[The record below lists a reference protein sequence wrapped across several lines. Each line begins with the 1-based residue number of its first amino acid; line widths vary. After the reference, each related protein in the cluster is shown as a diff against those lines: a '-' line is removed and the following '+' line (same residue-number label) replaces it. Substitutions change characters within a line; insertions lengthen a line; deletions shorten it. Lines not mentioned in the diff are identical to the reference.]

1 MARAHPQVHGVLL
14 LDKPAGLS
22 SNAALQRARKLF
34 GWPKAGHTGTLDP
47 LATGLLPL
55 CFGEATKYAHVLID
69 ADKHY
74 EAVVR
79 LGWTSTTGDAE
90 GQLTAVAEPEV
101 SREDLERTLAAFRGA
116 ISQLP
121 PMHSALKHKGR
132 NLYDYARAGETV
144 DRTPRNILINELEL
158 LEFKEKNEFRIR
170 VRCSKGTYIRVLAQD
185 LGQALGCGAYLLGL
199 RRTGVGR
206 LRVED
211 AIGLEALE
219 NLPETARLAAL
230 RPVDALLEEL
240 PGVKLP
246 EEGAGRVSQGLA
258 VRAEGAKSGLCRL
271 YGPDGRFL
279 GLGNVDPDGTI
290 RPKRMV
296 SAVPGAAETP
306 VSP

>member
-1 MARAHPQVHGVLL
+1 MARANPQVHGVLL

-55 CFGEATKYAHVLID
+55 CFGEATKYAHALID
-69 ADKHY
+69 ADKRY

-90 GQLTAVAEPEV
+90 GELSAVAEPQV
-101 SREDLERTLAAFRGA
+101 NREDLERTLAAFRGA

-121 PMHSALKHKGR
+121 PMHSALKYKGR

-144 DRTPRNILINELEL
+144 ERTPRNVLINELEL
-158 LEFKEKNEFRIR
+158 IEFKQKNEFRIR
-170 VRCSKGTYIRVLAQD
+170 VRCSKGTYIRVLAED
-185 LGQALGCGAYLLGL
+185 LGQALGCGAYLVEL

-206 LRVED
+206 LRIED
-211 AIGLEALE
+211 AIGLETLE
-219 NLPETARLAAL
+219 GLPEPGRLAAL
-230 RPVDALLEEL
+230 LPVDALLEDL
-240 PGVKLP
+240 PGVKLAG
-246 EEGAGRVSQGLA
+246 EGAGRVSQGLT
-258 VRAEGAKSGLCRL
+258 VRAEGLKSGLCRL

-279 GLGNVDPDGTI
+279 GLGDVDPDGTI
-290 RPKRMV
+290 RPKRML
-296 SAVPGAAETP
+296 STGPGPLEAS